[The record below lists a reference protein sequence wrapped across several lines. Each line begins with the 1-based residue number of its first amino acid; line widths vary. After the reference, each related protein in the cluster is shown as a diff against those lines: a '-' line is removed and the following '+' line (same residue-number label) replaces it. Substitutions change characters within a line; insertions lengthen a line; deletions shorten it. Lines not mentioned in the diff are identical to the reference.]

1 MSKKSFCSFNEHK
14 IEFTL
19 EEVTMKIDEDFML
32 FKKENENDDLE
43 DKYIEQKKS
52 ERNQKFA
59 LMRFD
64 EQTDEK
70 DFTAFMRVHAEIT

>member
-1 MSKKSFCSFNEHK
+1 
-14 IEFTL
+14 
-19 EEVTMKIDEDFML
+19 MKIDEDFML

-70 DFTAFMRVHAEIT
+70 DFMRVHAEIT

>member
-1 MSKKSFCSFNEHK
+1 
-14 IEFTL
+14 
-19 EEVTMKIDEDFML
+19 MKIDEDFML

-59 LMRFD
+59 LMRSD
-64 EQTDEK
+64 EQTSKK

>member
-1 MSKKSFCSFNEHK
+1 
-14 IEFTL
+14 
-19 EEVTMKIDEDFML
+19 MKIDEDFML
-32 FKKENENDDLE
+32 FKKESENDDLE

>member
-1 MSKKSFCSFNEHK
+1 MSIKSFCSFNEHK

-64 EQTDEK
+64 EQTNKK
-70 DFTAFMRVHAEIT
+70 DFTAFIRVHAEIT